1 MQKPD
6 AIIFD
11 MDGTLWDALD
21 SYVWIWNEGFR
32 QLNIPKTFT
41 REELI
46 AQMGK
51 QPDVLI
57 AESIAD
63 CPGADHS
70 QVYKTIFELQERTM
84 PLLGGTLYDG
94 VLEGIKALSEK
105 YTLLLLSNCEHY
117 ATGQFLEYT
126 GLKPYFTD
134 ALSFGDTRL
143 PKALNLQLLKA
154 RHQLQNP
161 VYVGDTQGD
170 AQQTRQSGMPFV
182 FVSYGFGQTSDYD
195 LRFDDFK
202 SLCDY
207 FLSL

>member
-11 MDGTLWDALD
+11 MDGTLWDAVD

-41 REELI
+41 REDLLG
-46 AQMGK
+46 QMGK

-63 CPGADHS
+63 CPGLDHA
-70 QVYKTIFELQERTM
+70 VIYKTVFELQEKTM
-84 PLLGGTLYDG
+84 PLLGGKLYEG

-126 GLKPYFTD
+126 QLKPYFTD
-134 ALSFGDTRL
+134 AICFGDTRL
-143 PKALNLQLLKA
+143 PKAMNLQLLKA

-161 VYVGDTQGD
+161 IYVGDTEGD
-170 AQQTRQSGMPFV
+170 AEQTRQSGMPFV
-182 FVSYGFGQTSDYD
+182 FASYGFGNTNDYD
-195 LRFDDFK
+195 LCFDSFK
-202 SLCDY
+202 SLSKH
-207 FLSL
+207 FLNL